1 MKTKKTRAISR
12 AKRVYQNALC
22 DLILTRFNKDI
33 KYDYQIPP
41 VKTIQGI
48 VSKSLEQ
55 WHTKSHLKNDI
66 SEIISNNDK
75 TNSILRNHLWVK
87 HIFGNEDI
95 GGYGILFRYR
105 KEKKAEAILKIYN
118 TPQLSNYKIISK
130 KQKLLSLKEDVQKFI
145 AILKNMIGE
154 Y

>member
-55 WHTKSHLKNDI
+55 WCTKSHLKKDI
-66 SEIISNNDK
+66 SEIIFDNDK
-75 TNSILRNHLWVK
+75 TNSILRNHLWIK
-87 HIFGNEDI
+87 HIFGNENI

-105 KEKKAEAILKIYN
+105 KEKKANALFTIYN
-118 TPQLSNYKIISK
+118 TLQLSNCKIIDGK
-130 KQKLLSLKEDVQKFI
+130 VKHLSLKIDVQKFI
-145 AILKNMIGE
+145 MILKNMIGE

>member
-1 MKTKKTRAISR
+1 MKTKKTKVTNRTKYA
-12 AKRVYQNALC
+12 YQNTLC
-22 DLILTRFNKDI
+22 DLILIQFNKDI

-55 WHTKSHLKNDI
+55 WRTKSHLKNDI

-105 KEKKAEAILKIYN
+105 KEKKAEALCAIYN
-118 TPQLSNYKIISK
+118 TLQLSNCKIIDSK
-130 KQKLLSLKEDVQKFI
+130 VKHLSLKIDVQKFI
-145 AILKNMIGE
+145 MILKNMIGE